1 MAARRTDAAM
11 ALAGAAGS
19 LLVSWLQ
26 GANKL
31 VRSGGDSDSLMR
43 LVQVRDLLAGQGW
56 FDLVQL
62 RMGLEP
68 GFELHWSRLVDAPIA
83 ILIAAI
89 EEITG
94 DGPGSEAIA
103 AYLWPGLLLALSLYF
118 TARASR
124 TMGGAQAAFPAVVL
138 ALAALHFM
146 GIFVPGSFDHHN
158 VQLALVLGMASA
170 LLGRPGS
177 AGGAVSGT
185 LAALSLAVGMETA
198 PLVAAGAAAL
208 ALCFLVSGHMERL
221 TAAGFGLGFAAAAF
235 IVTLVT
241 LPPREWA
248 SVECDAWSGA
258 QAGTAIL
265 TGLGLA
271 ACALV
276 PALCATAR
284 RRAFALASLGA
295 VTLVVALVAFPACL
309 ADPYASLD
317 PLLKRYWLDW
327 VSEAQGVLSLFAGK
341 PGEAAGYFATPVL
354 ALAFLAW
361 CAVSD
366 PASRRNALVLGAM
379 IACAAAV
386 SLWQVRGAIFSVAL
400 AAIPLAALI
409 ARARALSVVRGGSV
423 FTLLLVFAWLV
434 SFNVV
439 WNMGAARLADLLSK
453 APPAANA
460 AAGGD
465 CNAATDYTLLSGLS
479 PATVLVISNLG
490 AAVLANTDHR
500 VLAGP
505 YHRNVE
511 GNLAALR
518 ALASPPE
525 AARSMAAEFE
535 IDLVAHCPGND
546 ETRTLSEAFPS
557 GLLAALSNGQ
567 PPDWLQP
574 IESGQA
580 SNLEIFRVVRGH

>member
-1 MAARRTDAAM
+1 M

-19 LLVSWLQ
+19 QLASWLQ

-56 FDLVQL
+56 FDLVQY
-62 RMGLEP
+62 RMGPEP
-68 GFELHWSRLVDAPIA
+68 GFEMHWSRLVDAPIA
-83 ILIAAI
+83 ILIAAMR
-89 EEITG
+89 EVTG
-94 DGPGSEAIA
+94 NGPVSEAIA

-118 TARASR
+118 TARAARSI
-124 TMGGAQAAFPAVVL
+124 GGSQAAFPAVVL

-146 GIFVPGSFDHHN
+146 GIFAPGSFDHHN
-158 VQLALVLGMASA
+158 VQLALVLGMVAA
-170 LLGRPGS
+170 LLARPGS
-177 AGGAVSGT
+177 SGGAAAGT

-208 ALCFLVSGHMERL
+208 ALCYLVYGASERE
-221 TAAGFGLGFAAAAF
+221 TAAGFGIGFAATAAL
-235 IVTLVT
+235 VTVVT
-241 LPPREWA
+241 LPPRLWA
-248 SVECDAWSGA
+248 SVACDAWSGA

-271 ACALV
+271 VCALV
-276 PALCATAR
+276 TALGVTVQ
-284 RRAFALASLGA
+284 RRALALACLGA
-295 VTLVVALVAFPACL
+295 VTLGVALLAFPACL

-327 VSEAQGVLSLFAGK
+327 VSEAQGVLSLFAAR

-361 CAVSD
+361 RAMSD
-366 PASRRNALVLGAM
+366 PASRRSALILGAT

-400 AAIPLAALI
+400 AAIPLSLLI
-409 ARARALSVVRGGSV
+409 ARARAVAAIRGGPV
-423 FTLLLVFAWLV
+423 YTLLLALAWLA
-434 SFNVV
+434 SFNIV
-439 WNMGAARLADLLSK
+439 WNMAVARIAG
-453 APPAANA
+453 PHEPAAA
-460 AAGGD
+460 AAPGGD
-465 CNAATDYTLLSGLS
+465 CNAAADYASLAALP

-490 AAVLANTDHR
+490 AAVLANTGHR
-500 VLAGP
+500 ALAGP

-518 ALASPPE
+518 ALTSDPV
-525 AARSMAAEFE
+525 AARSMIGEFK
-535 IDLVAHCPGND
+535 IGFVAHCRGND
-546 ETRTLSEAFPS
+546 ETRTLSEAFPA
-557 GLLAALSNGQ
+557 GLLAALSDRQ
-567 PPDWLQP
+567 IPDWLEP
-574 IESGQA
+574 IRRDQA
-580 SNLEIFRVVRGH
+580 SGLELFRVVRGR